1 MALNNINYDPKTT
14 ATNLA
19 NAYVAGT
26 QSMIDSR
33 SKVVTATKTA
43 LTTLSSAMGAFQS
56 AMSALSLGS
65 KTVSANAATFS
76 STVGTAT
83 ATSAAIAGTY
93 SFYVERLATAG
104 QVSYGGL
111 SDTAAAGSGNLSV
124 MLADG
129 SNFQVSLNTADSN
142 MDGSLSP
149 KEIAAAINI
158 AAGNNS
164 RVTASTMSVNGATSL
179 VLTSN
184 STGAANAASLDTS
197 GVTNAAL
204 KAALDAPANQN
215 QVVTAQDAV
224 VWVGAKTSGVQIT
237 QASNVFSVV
246 DGVTMTFTK
255 AQAATETAPVTLT
268 VAPDSAATSANVQ
281 AFVDAYNKV
290 ITTLDGLTDVGDPS
304 KGVGAAVFA
313 SDSGLAALRNRML
326 GTLRTAVGG
335 QTLVNYG
342 ISAKRDGTLGL
353 DTARLGKA
361 VLANPGGLDALF
373 GKASVSSSS
382 GVLGALDKLMG
393 QWTSSANG
401 QLASRKGSVDK
412 EQISLT
418 DRQAKVQTQFQN
430 AYNRYLVQF
439 TNLQTLQSKMNNTSS
454 LFTALFSSNSSSS

>member
-19 NAYVAGT
+19 NTYVAGQ

-33 SKVVTATKTA
+33 NKVASATKTA
-43 LTTLSSAMGAFQS
+43 LGTLSSAMGAFQS
-56 AMSALSLGS
+56 ALSSLSLGS
-65 KTVSANAATFS
+65 KTMSANAATFS
-76 STVGTAT
+76 SVVGTAT

-93 SFYVERLATAG
+93 SFYVEQLATAG
-104 QVSYGGL
+104 QISYGGL
-111 SDTAAAGSGNLSV
+111 SDTTAAGSGNLSV

-129 SNFQVSLNTADSN
+129 SSFQVSLNTADNN
-142 MDGSLSP
+142 MDGTLSP
-149 KEIAAAINI
+149 KEIAAAVNV

-164 RVTASTMSVNGATSL
+164 RITASTMNINGATTL

-184 STGAANAASLDTS
+184 LTGALNGASLGTG

-204 KAALDAPANQN
+204 KAALDDTNNQK
-215 QVVTAQDAV
+215 QVVAAQDAV
-224 VWVGAKTSGVQIT
+224 VWLGAKTTGTQIT

-246 DGVTMTFTK
+246 DGVTMTITK
-255 AQAATETAPVTLT
+255 AQAANEAPVTLT
-268 VAPDSAATSANVQ
+268 VAADSAATSANVQ

-290 ITTLDGLTDVGDPS
+290 LTTLDGLTDVGDPG

-335 QTLVNYG
+335 QSLVNYG

-353 DTARLGKA
+353 DTAKLNKA
-361 VLANPGGLDALF
+361 IAANPSGLDGLF
-373 GKASVSSSS
+373 GKASLSNSS

-393 QWTSSANG
+393 QWTNSANG
-401 QLASRKGSVDK
+401 QLASRKSSVDK

-439 TNLQTLQSKMNNTSS
+439 TNLQSLQSKMNNTSS